1 MKLAFCLF
9 KYFPFGGLQRDFM
22 RILLEARE
30 RGHEID
36 VYTGAWHGVRPDGVD
51 VHELYCRGWTNHR
64 RNAAFARRLDT
75 HLRDGRFDAVIGF
88 DKMPGLD
95 VYYGADTCY
104 VARARMNHGPAY
116 RLTPRYR
123 CLHAL
128 ERAVFGIDSKTR
140 VLSLTQVESDVYQ
153 RFYFTPD
160 HRFSLLPPTLDSA
173 RCVSEDRAR
182 IRREVR
188 PELAL
193 EDEDRVMLFVGSSF
207 KTKGLDRALR
217 AVAAL
222 PPPLLA
228 RARLVVIGE
237 DSPGRFA
244 RLARQLGITQCVEF
258 LGGREDVPRLL
269 QAGDLLV
276 HPARS
281 ESAGAVLL
289 EALAAGLPV
298 LTTDICGY
306 GFHVERAR
314 GGVVLPSPFSQRLL
328 NDRLGY
334 MLLAPE
340 HADWSRN
347 GIEYGKDPTLS
358 SMPPRAVD
366 IIEQTAK
373 AKAKAQPRR
382 HSAHSAGTP
391 CLYLHDDLRRALH
404 GHDGLEQ
411 LMAIAGDVFR
421 ETPAR
426 RTLRFER
433 GGRAYFLKAHTGVG
447 WAEIFKNLIYLRLP
461 VVGAAN
467 EWHGIHRLQQLGI
480 DTPSIAAYGSSGAN
494 PARRRSFIVTEEL
507 AASVSLEKFC
517 GRWITEPPHGPQEVR
532 LKRWLI
538 ARVADISRIM
548 HANGA
553 NHRDYYL
560 CHFLLE
566 PSACRLFLMDLHR
579 MQLRRR
585 TPSRWI
591 VKDLAGLYFS
601 AMDIGLTR
609 RDLLRF
615 VCRYRDRPLRD
626 ILRTETRF
634 WSTVSDRARSLHR
647 TQERRRARQRSV
659 AGTRAAPS
667 A

>member
-1 MKLAFCLF
+1 MRLAFCLF

-30 RGHEID
+30 RGHELE
-36 VYTGAWHGVRPDGVD
+36 VYTSAWRGARPDAIKL
-51 VHELYCRGWTNHR
+51 HELRCRGWTNHG
-64 RNAAFARRLDT
+64 RNAAFARRLDAY
-75 HLRDGRFDAVIGF
+75 LREGRFDAVIGF

-104 VARARMNHGPAY
+104 VARAHMNHGLAY

-123 CLHAL
+123 CLHNL
-128 ERAVFGIDSKTR
+128 ERAVFGIDSKTQI
-140 VLSLTQVESDVYQ
+140 LSLTQVETSVYQ

-160 HRFSLLPPTLDSA
+160 RRFSLLPPTLDPA
-173 RCVSEDRAR
+173 RSVRADRAR
-182 IRREVR
+182 TRREVR
-188 PELAL
+188 RELAL
-193 EDEDRVMLFVGSSF
+193 DNEDRVVLFVGSSF
-207 KTKGLDRALR
+207 RTKGLDRTLR

-222 PPPLLA
+222 PPELLA
-228 RARLVVIGE
+228 GTRLIVVGE

-244 RLARQLGITQCVEF
+244 RLARHLRITERVEF

-269 QAGDLLV
+269 PAGDLLV

-289 EALAAGLPV
+289 ESLAAGLPV

-314 GGVVLPSPFSQRLL
+314 AGVVLPSPFSQRLL
-328 NDRLGY
+328 NDRLAY

-340 HADWSRN
+340 RAEWSHN

-366 IIEQTAK
+366 IIEQA

-382 HSAHSAGTP
+382 HTTRGAGTRV
-391 CLYLHDDLRRALH
+391 LYLHDDLRRALR
-404 GHDGLEQ
+404 GRDSFEQ
-411 LMAIAGDVFR
+411 LMSIEGEVFR

-433 GGRAYFLKAHTGVG
+433 DGRAYFLKAHSGVG

-467 EWHGIHRLQQLGI
+467 EWHGIHRLQQLGV
-480 DTPSIAAYGSSGAN
+480 DTPTIAAYGSHGVN
-494 PARRRSFIVTEEL
+494 PARRRSFIVTAEL

-517 GRWITEPPHGPQEVR
+517 GRWMTEPPHGPEELR

-538 ARVADISRIM
+538 ARVADISRMM

-566 PSACRLFLMDLHR
+566 PSTSRLFLMDLHR
-579 MQLRRR
+579 MQLRRT
-585 TPSRWI
+585 TPTRWI

-609 RDLLRF
+609 RDLFRF
-615 VCRYRDRPLRD
+615 ACRYRDKPLRD
-626 ILRTETRF
+626 ILRTEARF
-634 WSTVSDRARSLHR
+634 WSTVSDRARALYR
-647 TQERRRARQRSV
+647 TQQRRRARQRSV

>member
-1 MKLAFCLF
+1 MKLAFSLF
-9 KYFPFGGLQRDFM
+9 RYFPFGGLQRDFM
-22 RILLEARE
+22 RILLEARD
-30 RGHEID
+30 RGHDIE
-36 VYTGAWHGVRPDGVD
+36 VYTSAWHGVRPDGIQ
-51 VHELYCRGWTNHR
+51 VHELRCRGWTNHR
-64 RNAAFARRLDT
+64 RNAAFARRLGA
-75 HLRDGRFDAVIGF
+75 HLRESRFDAVVGF

-95 VYYGADTCY
+95 IYYGADTCY
-104 VARARMNHGPAY
+104 VARAHITHGLAY

-123 CLHAL
+123 CLHHL
-128 ERAVFGIDSKTR
+128 ERAVFGIGSKTR
-140 VLSLTQVESDVYQ
+140 ILSLTQAEKDIYQ

-160 HRFSLLPPTLDSA
+160 DRFSLLPPTLDPA
-173 RCVSEDRAR
+173 RCLGADRAR
-182 IRREVR
+182 TRPEVR
-188 PELAL
+188 RELAL
-193 EDEDRVMLFVGSSF
+193 ENEDLLVLFVGSSF

-222 PPPLLA
+222 PQQLLA
-228 RARLVVIGE
+228 RTRLVVVGE
-237 DSPGRFA
+237 DGPGRFA
-244 RLARQLGITQCVEF
+244 RLVRHLSITERVEF

-289 EALAAGLPV
+289 ESLAAGLPV

-306 GFHVERAR
+306 AFHVERAR

-334 MLLAPE
+334 MLLASE
-340 HADWSRN
+340 RTDWSHN
-347 GIEYGKDPTLS
+347 GIEYAKDPTLC
-358 SMPPRAVD
+358 SMPPRAMD
-366 IIEQTAK
+366 IIEQS

-382 HSAHSAGTP
+382 HTSQGAGTR
-391 CLYLHDDLRRALH
+391 CLYLHDDLRRALC
-404 GHDGLEQ
+404 GHDSFEQ
-411 LMAIAGDVFR
+411 LMSIAGDVFR

-433 GGRAYFLKAHTGVG
+433 DGRAYFLKAHTGVG
-447 WAEIFKNLIYLRLP
+447 WAEILKNLIYLRLP

-467 EWHGIHRLQQLGI
+467 EWHGIHRLRQLGV
-480 DTPSIAAYGSSGAN
+480 DTPTITAYGSRGVN

-517 GRWITEPPHGPQEVR
+517 GRWMTEPPQGPEEVR

-566 PSACRLFLMDLHR
+566 PSASRLYLMDMHR
-579 MQLRRR
+579 MQLRRT
-585 TPSRWI
+585 TPSRWM

-601 AMDIGLTR
+601 AMDIGLTQ

-615 VCRYRDRPLRD
+615 VYRYRDRPLRD
-626 ILRTETRF
+626 ILRTESRF
-634 WSTVSDRARSLHR
+634 WSTVSERARALYRS
-647 TQERRRARQRSV
+647 QERRQARRRSV